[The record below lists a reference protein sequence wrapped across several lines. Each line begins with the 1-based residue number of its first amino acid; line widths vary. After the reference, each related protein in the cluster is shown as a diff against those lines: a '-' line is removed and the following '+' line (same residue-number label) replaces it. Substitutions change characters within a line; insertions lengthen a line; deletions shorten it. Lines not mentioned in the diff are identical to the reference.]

1 MKKDLSLVRDE
12 YTRAGLTEAD
22 ADENPIVQFN
32 RWFDD
37 AVAADL
43 LHPNAMTL
51 ATVDEGGRPSARVV
65 LLKGVDERG
74 FVFFTNYDSRKG
86 RELAANPI
94 AALVFY
100 WAALE
105 RQVRV
110 DGTVAMV
117 TDEESD
123 EYFATRPYGSQIGA
137 WASEQ
142 SAVIASREVLE
153 ARARELEARY
163 ADGNVPRPARWGG
176 YRVAPVAIEFWQ
188 GRPNR
193 LHDRLRYRLEG
204 GAWTRDRLSP

>member
-22 ADENPIVQFN
+22 ADVNPIVEFN

-37 AVAADL
+37 AVAAEL
-43 LHPNAMTL
+43 RHPNAMTL
-51 ATVDEGGRPSARVV
+51 ATVDAEGRPSARVV

-74 FVFFTNYDSRKG
+74 FVFFTNYESRKG
-86 RELAANPI
+86 RELAARPV
-94 AALVFY
+94 ASLVFF
-100 WAALE
+100 WCELE

-110 DGTVAMV
+110 DGTVTKAS
-117 TDEESD
+117 DDESD
-123 EYFATRPYGSQIGA
+123 AYFATRPYGSQIGA

-142 SAVIASREVLE
+142 SAVVASREVLE
-153 ARARELEARY
+153 ARARELEVRFA
-163 ADGNVPRPARWGG
+163 GGEVPRPDHWGG

-204 GAWTRDRLSP
+204 GVWTRERLAP